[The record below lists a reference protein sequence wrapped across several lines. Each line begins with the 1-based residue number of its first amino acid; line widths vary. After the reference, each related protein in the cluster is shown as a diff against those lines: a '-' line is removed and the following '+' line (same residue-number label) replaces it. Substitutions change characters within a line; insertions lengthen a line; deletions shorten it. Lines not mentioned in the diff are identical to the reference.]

1 VTRRQPAH
9 VGGRHTRSMLL
20 HTQLQL
26 WSNAPATL
34 ESTATAR
41 RVPAG
46 MPHAR
51 ARNRTHRDQPPP
63 PVLACGHGL
72 HSTQRPP
79 APRRAHGGGGGIVT
93 SSHARTHA
101 RTHAEHVG
109 RRRRRTR
116 RRSRALG
123 ALRSAPP
130 VIHDTEN
137 RSTRPVGRVASS
149 MKLCAASQRPHP
161 AAHWP
166 PTGHALIMHRASQP
180 HPLCTGQR
188 S

>member
-1 VTRRQPAH
+1 MLAGATHAACCCTPSSSSGPTPLLLLKALPQHAACPLACPTRALATAH
-9 VGGRHTRSMLL
+9 
-20 HTQLQL
+20 
-26 WSNAPATL
+26 
-34 ESTATAR
+34 TATS
-41 RVPAG
+41 
-46 MPHAR
+46 
-51 ARNRTHRDQPPP
+51 PPP
-63 PVLACGHGL
+63 PCLRVGMACTAPSGH
-72 HSTQRPP
+72 Q
-79 APRRAHGGGGGIVT
+79 PRCARMGGGGIVT